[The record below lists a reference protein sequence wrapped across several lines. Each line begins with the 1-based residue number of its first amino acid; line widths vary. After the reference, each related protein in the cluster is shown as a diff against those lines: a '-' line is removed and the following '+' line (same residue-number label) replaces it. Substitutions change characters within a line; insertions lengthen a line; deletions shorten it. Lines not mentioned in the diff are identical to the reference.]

1 MILPLNVRCNLK
13 IEKKK
18 QYKVY
23 HTFIYQVFNALLV
36 GLASF
41 FDWPHIHTCTV
52 KELRGPNY
60 TESFSPSWNFSELHK
75 NISPCNHHSSFK
87 ISSPGQNKCCK
98 VYYASIK
105 PCIYHNFYS
114 KIARVTKLFFRVESQ
129 TKISWWINWVI
140 T

>member
-1 MILPLNVRCNLK
+1 MILQLNVRCNLK
-13 IEKKK
+13 IEKRN
-18 QYKVY
+18 
-23 HTFIYQVFNALLV
+23 TIFTTLLFTKFSLHYYTV
-36 GLASF
+36 GLASLF
-41 FDWPHIHTCTV
+41 HWPHIHTCTV